1 MDSNENNERF
11 CEYERVPLFL
21 GCKEIMG
28 LLGLSRTT
36 VYGLLQSEAFPTI
49 IVGKRRLVRKE
60 NLFEWIST
68 HEKVI
73 DETNPFFGD
82 RTTNAKQDETE
93 GRLIV

>member
-49 IVGKRRLVRKE
+49 TVGKRRLVRKE

-68 HEKVI
+68 HEKVM
-73 DETNPFFGD
+73 
-82 RTTNAKQDETE
+82 KQKGGRLYETE
-93 GRLIV
+93 KAGESFVSKEHGSW